1 MKVLVTGA
9 SGFVGGILTDTLR
22 ICGHEVTA
30 VSRSRVEQPGIF
42 YVASPELG
50 PEADWTPALSGID
63 AVVHLAGRAH
73 VTSEQVDAKTDQAYL
88 RINAEG
94 TRALAAQCSAAGVK
108 HFIFLSSCHAIT
120 GESDDVLTDRTVPQ
134 PVTAYGRSKLAAEEA
149 IKSVLADSGCASTIL
164 RPPLVYGT
172 DNKAN
177 FGLLVKLV
185 QTGIPLPLASV
196 RNRRSF
202 IYVENLVDL
211 IVACLGHPK
220 AFGKTFLPSDGE
232 DVSTPEL
239 IRAIAHAN
247 ASVEHGAWRMEHGA
261 IIDGDGRGKI
271 GDGSAP
277 SHTFGRRGDLFALG
291 PSAVLLRSGSCARH
305 SARLFHFPPSLLNAA
320 GRLPGLGALR
330 KLTSSLYVDSEPIRK
345 DLDWMPPFSVEEGLR
360 CTLGKRH

>member
-9 SGFVGGILTDTLR
+9 SGFVGSMVCARLSEAAHDVVA
-22 ICGHEVTA
+22 C
-30 VSRSRVEQPGIF
+30 SRSRVEQPGIF

-73 VTSEQVDAKTDQAYL
+73 VTSEQADAKTDQAYL

-94 TRALAAQCSAAGVK
+94 TRALAAQCAAAGVK
-108 HFIFLSSCHAIT
+108 HFIFLSSCHAIA

-149 IKSVLADSGCASTIL
+149 IKSVLADSDCAWTIL
-164 RPPLVYGT
+164 RPPLVYGPG
-172 DNKAN
+172 NKAN

-185 QTGIPLPLASV
+185 QTGLPLPLASV

-211 IVACLGHPK
+211 IVNCLGNPK
-220 AFGKTFLPSDGE
+220 VFGKTFLPSDG
-232 DVSTPEL
+232 DDLSTAEL
-239 IRAIAHAN
+239 IEKIARANESVQCPVSSDSVPSKAN
-247 ASVEHGAWRMEHGA
+247 R
-261 IIDGDGRGKI
+261 
-271 GDGSAP
+271 
-277 SHTFGRRGDLFALG
+277 HTVGRRGELFALG
-291 PSAVLLRSGSCARH
+291 PSAVPLRSGSPHSSHVTRH
-305 SARLFHFPPSLLNAA
+305 TSLPPRLFPFPESILKAA

-330 KLTSSLYVDSEPIRK
+330 KLTSSLYVDGEPIRK